1 MAIKGNLN
9 EGCLQFGAAK
19 SPRPSDKPLDA
30 VSRALLR
37 HRGDGVG
44 GGVNG
49 LYISWTL
56 ERGSLN
62 EKIGLSKK

>member
-19 SPRPSDKPLDA
+19 CPRPSDKPLDA

-44 GGVNG
+44 GGLMGFILAGHSREV
-49 LYISWTL
+49 
-56 ERGSLN
+56 R
-62 EKIGLSKK
+62 